1 MDIQV
6 EKSVRQLDEK
16 VWSLGEKSR
25 LEEMITRSEYKQRR
39 EEAQGLRPGAFQP
52 RDWGKKRSQPRRL
65 RRSNL
70 VK

>member
-6 EKSVRQLDEK
+6 EKAVRHLDEK

-25 LEEMITRSEYKQRR
+25 LEEMSTRSEYKQTR

-52 RDWGKKRSQPRRL
+52 
-65 RRSNL
+65 
-70 VK
+70 